1 MNYKYGLYGAA
12 NVFWNLT
19 PRIQVGA
26 EFNIGKRQNFNGMRR
41 WARRVGA
48 MCQFSF

>member
-1 MNYKYGLYGAA
+1 MIAA

-19 PRIQVGA
+19 ARIQVGA
-26 EFNIGKRQNFNGMRR
+26 EFDMGQRVNHDGASR

-48 MCQFSF
+48 MAQFSF